1 MDRERKKKRNESAT
15 RVARFLFL
23 GKREGSE
30 FGWSPLFHI
39 PLARDKT
46 ARWGVERMN
55 EDLQA
60 RAGQRHFGG
69 VAGGTQRS
77 KMMPRWSGG
86 AQGAPPG
93 TLAVNNVRA
102 KRQTQSKNTARS
114 AIDSSGTSARC
125 AWRNET
131 IREKII
137 GHRMSVG
144 AGGFGRGR
152 IFRGEDG
159 ALAPLNQPA
168 SQHCGRVFLEPL
180 VEQIGNLL
188 AEIGSVSKAG
198 KLIGL
203 QSSAGSG
210 EKKFPRSLG
219 TELRHVA
226 LLKAGLRKNERDIN
240 TEVIS
245 EASTFRITRLWKSV
259 EKKEN
264 VPGLCSGCAG
274 DYEDPDRS
282 AWEKEEV
289 GEEREVDEVEE
300 AKDVK
305 DGSNEVTKQ

>member
-1 MDRERKKKRNESAT
+1 
-15 RVARFLFL
+15 
-23 GKREGSE
+23 
-30 FGWSPLFHI
+30 
-39 PLARDKT
+39 
-46 ARWGVERMN
+46 MN

-77 KMMPRWSGG
+77 RMMPRWSGG

-102 KRQTQSKNTARS
+102 KEQLQSKNTARS
-114 AIDSSGTSARC
+114 AVESSGTSPRC

-144 AGGFGRGR
+144 ARGFGRGR
-152 IFRGEDG
+152 IFRGKDG
-159 ALAPLNQPA
+159 ALALLDQPA
-168 SQHCGRVFLEPL
+168 SQHGGRVFLEPL

-198 KLIGL
+198 KLVGL

-226 LLKAGLRKNERDIN
+226 LLKVGLRKYRRDIN
-240 TEVIS
+240 TAVIS
-245 EASTFRITRLWKSV
+245 EASTFGIIRLWKSV

-264 VPGLCSGCAG
+264 AVGLCSGCAG
-274 DYEDPDRS
+274 DYEDPDRT
-282 AWEKEEV
+282 AWEEEE
-289 GEEREVDEVEE
+289 GDEQEE
-300 AKDVK
+300 KK
-305 DGSNEVTKQ
+305 TKQ